1 MASHTSS
8 FSSNGYIKYM
18 YSGNGNETQKYS
30 LDSPITIPTGYK
42 IDSVIADFYNFFKM
56 SAGKSQQIKLTLLL
70 NSTQLKSST
79 FTMPGPTST
88 DLLDF
93 SYSVTSISSST
104 SDELITTIDHID
116 IKNESDEYAITQSSN
131 GYGSVTINYS
141 QKPVKPN
148 APSLQI
154 YTTNVAPET
163 EVKLLWSDNGYGT
176 ASSVTY
182 YIYKNGTQIDTT
194 TKLYYY
200 AKSSTINNTTDTYT
214 VKSYGDDTKLFS
226 DASNE
231 VTLTTK
237 WTNPS
242 KPASIGFKVGTSTT
256 ATTPVYIGTSD
267 APNLILDW
275 GDSTDGT
282 NNTLKSY
289 TVFLDSSF
297 LQTGLTSSE
306 YTLTS
311 KTAGTYTVQAI
322 GTYSNSSVSSGAV
335 LGIISAPNK
344 PTITTNFT
352 KVSSD
357 PTFQWNS
364 VTAVNNASL
373 IYQVRYTING
383 TTSSWINNGTS
394 TSYTLKLDSVGITE
408 NTPFTFSVRVRAQA
422 TNGGYTYSDITTTN
436 TITRAAALIYPTT
449 LWTQCYGVTSSGA
462 ALQTVGMYPYGYN
475 YCKLGWNAIS
485 SSTGNS
491 ITYTVNYK
499 IGVNDSWKSIATTT
513 STSTIIN
520 LSQIAEGS
528 QIIFQLMANDGTT
541 TGSDARTYT
550 YTKLIKP
557 TISNLSIV
565 NVNKTTIQPK
575 FTWDNGDNSNSSLVY
590 EVYLGYNNKEALYR
604 TDTYAYSDTKTWQ
617 ESLLINL
624 ASGASSSS
632 NEMIKALY
640 NAVNGDI
647 ANNVLGLAKPEGYIK
662 IVMYNSIFTDCKNSL
677 TKNFT
682 YNFSTTDL
690 TPPSP
695 DSFSIANNAQWV
707 NPNTNFTYKFG
718 SASWTDALGNSNN
731 QIGGKVQYI
740 ITGNNKTVTSYSSNT
755 DINDIVLTATS
766 DLYLTYTLTTK
777 VLYQD
782 YTVTATKTISDS
794 IYIARWSS
802 VDNISLANV
811 IQENGKI
818 SGELILPAYL
828 CGSEKFPSANVSSV
842 NYAIYNSDDPTVV
855 LWSGSLNFDEIT
867 NFKVN
872 ISIPFN
878 FDNDIENIS
887 LFGKAIFTNTNND
900 IVEKTSASYLLRG
913 IGVPLAIRK
922 GRIGINVDS
931 SFNKENDTRANS
943 ALYIAASS
951 DTAPILELSAGSNAT
966 NPVFINFLEGN
977 TLFGNIY
984 YNETQSLFHCDKW
997 YYPVTSV
1004 NGQTGAI
1011 TLSASDINAR
1021 PSTWMPTAGDGIS
1034 ISGETISNSGIRTL
1048 TATTGDNNG
1057 QIKLT
1062 INGTSTNVSVKGFST
1077 NYLPLSG
1084 GNLSG
1089 KITTSYESGTWI
1101 NSANGGSAIN
1111 LTGTSYTGWISGNS
1125 KTGKF
1130 VISTYP
1136 AQTDLLYF
1144 GFKLNTT
1151 ITSGINSLDKSM
1163 TWNGTTGE
1171 LKIESAT
1178 ISGAVSAN
1186 VINGNAIIY
1195 TDNGTTPTGTV
1206 RGQIWLKKKGT

>member
-18 YSGNGNETQKYS
+18 YSGNGNETQRYS
-30 LDSPITIPTGYK
+30 LDSPITIPSGYQ
-42 IDSVIADFYNFFKM
+42 IDSVTANFYDFFRM
-56 SAGKSQQIKLTLLL
+56 SAGLSQQIELTLLL
-70 NSTQLKSST
+70 NSTQLKTST
-79 FTMPGPTST
+79 FTMPAPTST
-88 DLLDF
+88 SYLDF

-104 SDELITTIDHID
+104 SDALITTIDHID
-116 IKNESDEYAITQSSN
+116 IKNESEYAITQSKN

-148 APSLQI
+148 APSLEI
-154 YTTNVAPET
+154 YATNVAPET
-163 EVKLLWSDNGYGT
+163 KVKLSWQDNGYGT
-176 ASSVTY
+176 ASSVKY

-194 TKLYYY
+194 TELYYQIT
-200 AKSSTINNTTDTYT
+200 SSTNNNTTDTYT
-214 VKSYGDDTKLFS
+214 VKSYGDDTRLFS
-226 DASNE
+226 DASNA

-242 KPASIGFKVGTSTT
+242 KPASVGFKVGTSTT
-256 ATTPVYIGTSD
+256 ATTPVYIGTSS

-289 TVFLDSSF
+289 AVFLDGSS

-306 YTLTS
+306 YTLTN

-322 GTYSNSSVSSGAV
+322 GTYSNSSASSGAV
-335 LGIISAPNK
+335 LGIISTPNK

-373 IYQVRYTING
+373 IYQVCYTING

-408 NTPFTFSVRVRAQA
+408 NIPFTFSVRVQAQA
-422 TNGGYTYSDITTTN
+422 ANGGYTYSDITTTN

-449 LWTQCYGVTSSGA
+449 LWTQCYGVTSNGA

-475 YCKLGWNAIS
+475 YCKLGWNTVT

-491 ITYTVNYK
+491 ITYTINYK
-499 IGVNDSWKSIATTT
+499 IGANDSWKSIATTT

-520 LSQIAEGS
+520 LSSIAEGS

-550 YTKLIKP
+550 YTKLTKP

-565 NVNKTTIQPK
+565 SVDKTTVQPK
-575 FTWDNGDNSNSSLVY
+575 FTWGNGDDSNSSLVY

-604 TDTYAYSDTKTWQ
+604 TGTYAYSDTKTWQ

-640 NAVNGDI
+640 NAVKGDV
-647 ANNVLGLAKPEGYIK
+647 ANNILGLAKPEGYIK

-690 TPPSP
+690 MPPSSN
-695 DSFSIANNAQWV
+695 SFSIANNAQWI

-718 SASWTDALGNSNN
+718 SASWTDALGNSTN

-755 DINDIVLTATS
+755 NINDIVLTATS

-811 IQENGKI
+811 VQEKGKI

-842 NYAIYNSDDPTVV
+842 SYAIYNSDDPTVV
-855 LWSGSLNFDEIT
+855 LWSGGLNFDEIT

-872 ISIPFN
+872 ISIPFDFN
-878 FDNDIENIS
+878 NDIENIS

-900 IVEKTSASYLLRG
+900 VIEKISASYLLRG

-931 SFNKENDTRANS
+931 SFNKENDANANS

-951 DTAPILELSAGSNAT
+951 DTAPVLE
-966 NPVFINFLEGN
+966 I
-977 TLFGNIY
+977 
-984 YNETQSLFHCDKW
+984 
-997 YYPVTSV
+997 
-1004 NGQTGAI
+1004 
-1011 TLSASDINAR
+1011 SASSGETDKDLLVYYK
-1021 PSTWMPTAGDGIS
+1021 GDSEVGRISSRENDAIS
-1034 ISGETISNSGIRTL
+1034 ISGLTQIDNTTNILTSSGWTDNIYKLSNNYITSNTIQEILPRSTCTL
-1048 TATTGDNNG
+1048 NELKAYQKANFIGGSQGDG
-1057 QIKLT
+1057 WCEIICFGTKPT
-1062 INGTSTNVSVKGFST
+1062 INIPIT
-1077 NYLPLSG
+1077 LIIRG
-1084 GNLSG
+1084 G
-1089 KITTSYESGTWI
+1089 
-1101 NSANGGSAIN
+1101 
-1111 LTGTSYTGWISGNS
+1111 
-1125 KTGKF
+1125 
-1130 VISTYP
+1130 
-1136 AQTDLLYF
+1136 
-1144 GFKLNTT
+1144 
-1151 ITSGINSLDKSM
+1151 
-1163 TWNGTTGE
+1163 
-1171 LKIESAT
+1171 
-1178 ISGAVSAN
+1178 
-1186 VINGNAIIY
+1186 
-1195 TDNGTTPTGTV
+1195 
-1206 RGQIWLKKKGT
+1206 